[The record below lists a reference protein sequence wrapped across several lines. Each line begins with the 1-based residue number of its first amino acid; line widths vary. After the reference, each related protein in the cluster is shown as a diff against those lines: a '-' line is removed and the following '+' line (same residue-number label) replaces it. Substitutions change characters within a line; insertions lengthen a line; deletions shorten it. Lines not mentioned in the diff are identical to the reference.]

1 MNTLLRK
8 QRGRSFRKHLSD
20 VAYCMSIS
28 CVILYII
35 FTYVESNVES
45 ICLSIPSQ
53 LEGSIEPNLSISSYE
68 EMSSKF
74 KWLYTGGHYSPKYCI
89 AIQNVAI
96 IIPFRD
102 REEHLRVLLNNLHPI
117 LYRQQIM
124 YTVYVIEQADNK
136 PFNKGKLNNIGYIE
150 ALKGDHTC
158 FVFHDVD
165 LIPEN
170 DKISYG
176 CPRSPMHLSRE
187 IDKFNYRLP
196 DDKLIGGVSAW
207 RKREFEMVNGWS
219 NAFVNWGGED
229 DDMSYRIIANGLSI
243 YRYRESLARYTMLK
257 HRRTPVNTARF
268 SLLEDSESRF
278 PMDGLSSLVY
288 IPPKVEVHQLFTK
301 LTVID

>member
-187 IDKFNYRLP
+187 IDKFNYR
-196 DDKLIGGVSAW
+196 
-207 RKREFEMVNGWS
+207 
-219 NAFVNWGGED
+219 
-229 DDMSYRIIANGLSI
+229 IIANGLSI